1 MEADLNSGYK
11 KVQDK
16 VDSTKTYNNLKSKY
30 NDLKHRSGESFD
42 QTKSDVTQTID
53 KLKEQTK
60 SYQRELK
67 SQFDQLL
74 DITKIV
80 GGKGSTSVKYIKNM
94 LTKVLKD
101 IEPKIAEIL
110 QQESLTAVGCDQQ
123 QTFSIAPLYIKVKTI
138 DLGNLLK
145 KNPNEKVGKLLYE
158 KNPITIQ
165 TTPFSMNRE
174 LYQRIQTGAD
184 YLTSNNQLYLGRSGQ
199 PLFNIQYVEK
209 DNLNQTGPW
218 FKVDLQNR
226 LSGVNNVK
234 EFLVDYYKTIKIAD
248 FHNIISWI
256 IEAITGA
263 LSIQGSVGIG
273 SIEDS
278 SKFMLIIQ
286 RILGL
291 CFDNRTQIDVSG
303 ISKLS
308 EYDDIDD
315 SFFELTDIDLR
326 NIEQRATN
334 IKNGVIEFVTCDNI
348 KLPVDSDSIIDSL
361 TDMIFVQGENQV
373 NAANNLTK
381 TITDNPNWNGLG
393 LNGSF
398 EAELDLNFLKG
409 IVKGLA
415 LSLFSPKV
423 LLPIFVM
430 LKAIGQ
436 NLSDGINSYYD
447 FIKKFKT
454 YFKNIISKV
463 GAIFVKE
470 LVNYIKKH
478 IRQLIQNVIS
488 DLAREKSN
496 KKVMMIL
503 KLVQLL
509 ITVAQFVKDWRECKS
524 VIDDLLWAL
533 KIATSGW
540 GGEIPLPLLFASQ
553 LLDGYSSTRAF
564 IGTIDELQKI
574 GIPTGDMPDG
584 SPNLTVLS
592 MFSQLIAQG
601 NEMAENGK
609 LQIAIPPLTI
619 TPAGLTVPASGFGKP
634 L

>member
-1 MEADLNSGYK
+1 MATDLNSGYK

-16 VDSTKTYNNLKSKY
+16 VNSTKSYNNLKTKY
-30 NDLKHRSGESFD
+30 DDLKHRSGESFD

-308 EYDDIDD
+308 EYDDIDN

-334 IKNGVIEFVTCDNI
+334 IKNGVIQFVTCDNI

-454 YFKNIISKV
+454 YFKNIISKI

-478 IRQLIQNVIS
+478 IRQLIQSVIS

-496 KKVMMIL
+496 KKVIMIL

-553 LLDGYSSTRAF
+553 LLDGYSATRAF

-592 MFSQLIAQG
+592 MFSQMKAHSD
-601 NEMAENGK
+601 EMSENGK
-609 LQIAIPPLTI
+609 VQIAIPPLTI

>member
-94 LTKVLKD
+94 LTKVLKE

-123 QTFSIAPLYIKVKTI
+123 QTFSLAPLYIKVKTI

-256 IEAITGA
+256 IECITGA